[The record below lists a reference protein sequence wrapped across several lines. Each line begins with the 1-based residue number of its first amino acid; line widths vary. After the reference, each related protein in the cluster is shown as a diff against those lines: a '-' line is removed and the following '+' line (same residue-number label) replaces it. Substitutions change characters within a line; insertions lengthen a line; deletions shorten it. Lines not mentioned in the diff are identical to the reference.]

1 METKKKKMK
10 VLILSCNT
18 GEGHNM
24 AAKAV
29 RERCAAEGHEAVVLD
44 FLSLG
49 GKFVSSFIS
58 NFYIRSAKYLPNAY
72 GFFYNAMLFVSSILR
87 FGRSIIYILNSRIAP
102 KLKRFLEEN
111 DFDAVVTT
119 HMFAADALAYLKRRG
134 TVLPPTAM
142 VITDYSWYPF
152 LQETACDHY
161 ILPHDDLIP
170 LFAKR
175 LPEETLCPFGLPIS
189 TRFEHL
195 PTQEEARAHLGLASN
210 QPIYLVMG
218 GSMGAGRI
226 KSFTKK
232 LSQEIQNGEIIVI
245 CGKNARLKR
254 ALEKRLAG
262 HENVRLVGFTDKIPY
277 YMTACDVL
285 YTKPGGLTSTEALVC
300 HTPMVHTTPIPGCE
314 TDNMKFFRDH
324 GIAIPAKTVK
334 QQIECGKALAEN
346 PERLEEMRA
355 CQRRVA
361 KPDSAKD
368 VVRLLEESVA
378 QREAADQP

>member
-1 METKKKKMK
+1 MK

-29 RERCAAEGHEAVVLD
+29 RERCEAEGHEAVVLD

-72 GFFYNAMLFVSSILR
+72 GFFYNAMLFISSALR
-87 FGRSIIYILNSRIAP
+87 FGRSIIYVLNSGIAP

-111 DFDAVVTT
+111 EFDAVVTT

-134 TVLPPTAM
+134 ENLPPTAM

-152 LQETACDHY
+152 LQETLCDAY
-161 ILPHDDLIP
+161 ILPHDDLVP

-175 LPEETLCPFGLPIS
+175 LPIETLYPFGIPVS
-189 TRFEHL
+189 RRFEHL
-195 PTQEEARAHLGLASN
+195 PSREAARDHLGLSEDE
-210 QPIYLVMG
+210 PIYLIMG
-218 GSMGAGRI
+218 GSMGAGKIR
-226 KSFTKK
+226 KFTMS
-232 LSQEIQNGEIIVI
+232 LSEKIEKGRIIVI
-245 CGKNARLKR
+245 CGKNKRLKR
-254 ALEKRLAG
+254 SLEKKLAD
-262 HENVRLVGFTDKIPY
+262 HNNIILVGFTDEIPY
-277 YMTACDVL
+277 YMAACDVL

-314 TDNMKFFRDH
+314 TDNMKFFRDR
-324 GIAIPAKTVK
+324 GLSIPAKNVK
-334 QQIECGKALAEN
+334 QQIECGRSLAEN
-346 PERLEEMRA
+346 AVRREAMRE
-355 CQRRVA
+355 CQRRLA
-361 KPDSAKD
+361 KPNSARD
-368 VVRLLEESVA
+368 VVRLLENFVEKRN
-378 QREAADQP
+378 Q